1 MIKQLHAR
9 WALLLALGAI
19 APNVTASVIIE
30 RNPFDPSRKPS
41 KVEVAPLPPLPEL
54 TPKDLQIEAIIA
66 FGQFRGVVAQLDG
79 KLKGSLPANAAGK
92 VRIAVGQSFG
102 GYVLESVEPKGA
114 TIQGGSRSFMVP
126 LVRRTFSGS
135 APAPAMAA
143 PAPAHVETPPPAPM
157 PSAAPTLPAATS
169 AATAATPGAGPFGQ
183 PASPAGVAPAPTSA
197 AAAAAPQ
204 ESAAQAQAPQGGAM
218 TLLDAI
224 RQAQEASK
232 ARSAGGANAAPQGVP
247 FGGK

>member
-1 MIKQLHAR
+1 MSKQSSLR
-9 WALLLALGAI
+9 WALLLALVAI
-19 APNVTASVIIE
+19 APAVAASVIIE

-41 KVEVAPLPPLPEL
+41 KVEVPPPPPLPEL
-54 TPKDLQIEAIIA
+54 TPKDLQIEAIIS

-102 GYVLESVEPKGA
+102 GYVLESVEPRGA

-126 LVRRTFSGS
+126 VVRRTFSGS

-157 PSAAPTLPAATS
+157 PSAAPSLPAAIS
-169 AATAATPGAGPFGQ
+169 AAATPSGGPFGQ

-204 ESAAQAQAPQGGAM
+204 ESAAQAQPPQGGAM

-224 RQAQEASK
+224 RQAQDASK